1 LRIENGELKVENRK
15 LKINYH
21 QAVRA
26 DKREIIRL
34 FPFDFTSS
42 YRVKSNKMKS
52 VKMFVLLALAA
63 LAFQRVEA
71 QANAIDKYVE
81 DERFTVVYISPKL
94 FQLIDRLDV
103 EGLDMEDKEAEA
115 VLELAK
121 DLRGLRILVAEEDS
135 EVLYKEAKSK
145 INTKEYEVL
154 MTVRSKDGDNFEFLI
169 KEEGEIINELLM
181 LVGGDDFV
189 LMSFVGK
196 IDLAKVAKLAR
207 AVEGEDN

>member
-1 LRIENGELKVENRK
+1 
-15 LKINYH
+15 
-21 QAVRA
+21 
-26 DKREIIRL
+26 
-34 FPFDFTSS
+34 
-42 YRVKSNKMKS
+42 MKS

-71 QANAIDKYVE
+71 QANAIDKYFQQYVE

>member
-1 LRIENGELKVENRK
+1 
-15 LKINYH
+15 
-21 QAVRA
+21 
-26 DKREIIRL
+26 
-34 FPFDFTSS
+34 
-42 YRVKSNKMKS
+42 
-52 VKMFVLLALAA
+52 MFVLLALAA
-63 LAFQRVEA
+63 LAFQRAEA
-71 QANAIDKYVE
+71 QANAIDKYFQQYVE
-81 DERFTVVYISPKL
+81 DARFTVVYISPKL

-121 DLRGLRILVAEEDS
+121 DLRGLRILVAEEDAQA
-135 EVLYKEAKSK
+135 LYKEAKSK

-169 KEEGEIINELLM
+169 KEEGDIISELLM

-196 IDLAKVAKLAR
+196 IDLEKVAKLAR

>member
-1 LRIENGELKVENRK
+1 
-15 LKINYH
+15 
-21 QAVRA
+21 
-26 DKREIIRL
+26 
-34 FPFDFTSS
+34 
-42 YRVKSNKMKS
+42 
-52 VKMFVLLALAA
+52 MFVLLVLAT
-63 LAFQRVEA
+63 LAFQRAEA
-71 QANAIDKYVE
+71 QANAIDKYFQQYVE

-135 EVLYKEAKSK
+135 EALYKEAKSK

-196 IDLAKVAKLAR
+196 IDLEKVAKLAR